1 LAQAKLFS
9 SIDIVLVAGPVPA
22 YPHAAMYDTFAHGES
37 IYNIIPPKEIQ
48 QEKMPMYRS
57 KCAFI
62 PPTAST
68 FGGAQTSHP
77 VSMNISGEAATKIVP
92 DKKGRTMGQRPGALA
107 KHPSD
112 YLKKNMATSKVMTL
126 GEVKRTQPNLLQP
139 SELKPKLKPDVP
151 KTSDMP
157 VMNLVTSKNF
167 VVANAVETILAAPKK
182 VSQGAKDYLSKDDYG
197 RVPKYLKNIKQD
209 IDAEYEYIQQLQEM
223 EEQERASGMQLMP
236 EDERQRLIAG
246 LKAKWESV
254 NTEYQGAT
262 HLTILDTAG
271 KVRRKEKYEAELSQI
286 EKDIEKLNRRNI
298 HVARD
303 Y

>member
-1 LAQAKLFS
+1 LLREQPAASSLAVAVHLF
-9 SIDIVLVAGPVPA
+9 
-22 YPHAAMYDTFAHGES
+22 AAMYDTFAHGES

-57 KCAFI
+57 SHNHTVH
-62 PPTAST
+62 PTAST

-77 VSMNISGEAATKIVP
+77 VSMNISGDAPDKVVP
-92 DKKGRTMGQRPGALA
+92 TKKGRTMGQRPGALA

-112 YLKKNMATSKVMTL
+112 YLKSNVNTSKVMTL
-126 GEVKRTQPNLLQP
+126 GEVKRTQPDLLQP

-182 VSQGAKDYLSKDDYG
+182 VSQGAKDYLCKDDYG
-197 RVPKYLKNIKQD
+197 KIPRYLKNIKQD
-209 IDAEYEYIQQLQEM
+209 IDAEYEYISQLQEM
-223 EEQERASGMQLMP
+223 EDQERNSMLMPMP
-236 EDERQRLIAG
+236 EDERTRLIAG

-262 HLTILDTAG
+262 HLTVLDTAG
-271 KVRRKEKYEAELSQI
+271 KVRRKEKYEAELMQI

-303 Y
+303 S